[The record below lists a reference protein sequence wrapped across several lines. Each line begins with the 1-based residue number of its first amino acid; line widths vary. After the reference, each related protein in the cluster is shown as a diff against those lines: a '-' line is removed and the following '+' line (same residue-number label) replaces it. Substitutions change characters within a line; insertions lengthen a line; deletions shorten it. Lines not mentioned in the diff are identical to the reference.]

1 MTIALTRYH
10 RTERFEYGAGSYQPK
25 LGRGVRQQ
33 RQQQQRGSEV
43 ELLSLDQVQD
53 ELASGR
59 LGVEAGIWAPVSN
72 ACWPDSTS
80 QGYAMC
86 TYLRLLGCI

>member
-25 LGRGVRQQ
+25 IGQGVRQQ
-33 RQQQQRGSEV
+33 QQQRQRGSEV

-59 LGVEAGIWAPVSN
+59 LGLEAGIWAPVSN
-72 ACWPDSTS
+72 ACWPDDSTS
-80 QGYAMC
+80 QP
-86 TYLRLLGCI
+86 RLCVRI